1 MGAGVFDH
9 GGDLNLFTGAARFN
23 VGDQAM
29 TTWASDYSYCT
40 NAKTGAIIQHQR
52 RTGPVCN
59 RCLDTGILILRDTS
73 WLVICEDCNRASK
86 EGTGL

>member
-1 MGAGVFDH
+1 
-9 GGDLNLFTGAARFN
+9 
-23 VGDQAM
+23 M
-29 TTWASDYSYCT
+29 TTQVNTDSFYTD
-40 NAKTGAIIQHQR
+40 AKTGAIIQHQR

-73 WLVICEDCNRASK
+73 WPVICEDCHRASK